1 MKRREFLTRSLGFA
15 TGAVGL
21 VAAGPA
27 GGAMASPGEGHRVK
41 DLELFDADR
50 QRPVPARLCPT
61 SACVRQIGVLD

>member
-27 GGAMASPGEGHRVK
+27 GGAMASPGEGHRVQ
-41 DLELFDADR
+41 DLELFDADHP
-50 QRPVPARLCPT
+50 RP
-61 SACVRQIGVLD
+61 